1 MNWANFVT
9 YTRIALIPVVVGLYF
24 SAWQWGSLAAA
35 LIFAIASFTDWL
47 DGFLA
52 RKLNQTTDYGAFI
65 DPVADKLLV
74 VVVLISL
81 VAMYPAL
88 WIATG
93 IIVAREILIS
103 ALREWMASRSKR
115 ETVAVAFSGKLKTTI
130 QMIAIVLL
138 LAGSPIV
145 PEIIWQGGYLLL
157 NVAALL
163 SLWSMFQYFRSAWST
178 LTTE

>member
-74 VVVLISL
+74 DVVLIFL
-81 VAMYPAL
+81 VAM
-88 WIATG
+88 
-93 IIVAREILIS
+93 
-103 ALREWMASRSKR
+103 
-115 ETVAVAFSGKLKTTI
+115 
-130 QMIAIVLL
+130 
-138 LAGSPIV
+138 
-145 PEIIWQGGYLLL
+145 
-157 NVAALL
+157 
-163 SLWSMFQYFRSAWST
+163 
-178 LTTE
+178 